1 MEEEGVMCECVCVCV
16 CVCVHA
22 STFQLKVNFS
32 QVSLVIN
39 SIKNVRK
46 ALESVASDNKR
57 P

>member
-1 MEEEGVMCECVCVCV
+1 MCMCL

-46 ALESVASDNKR
+46 TLESVTSDNKR